1 MIMQQL
7 SKNIYK
13 ITNDCNV
20 YFLDFAKK
28 IIIDTGKPSTASF
41 VEKELKQHI
50 DPKKIDI
57 VIFTH
62 FHYDHI
68 GNFSLFPNAKYY
80 ASSAE
85 IDACRKDPFGAI
97 LNEEVLEKFTASVLP
112 IEKIEDS
119 VLAPLGLEV
128 IATPGHTIGS
138 ICVYC
143 PSQKILFSGDT
154 LFAHAYGRVDLPTSV
169 PKEMM
174 RSLLK
179 LKEAKHEILCPGHDY

>member
-1 MIMQQL
+1 MQQL
-7 SKNIYK
+7 SSKIYK

-28 IIIDTGKPSTASF
+28 IIIDTGKSSTAAF
-41 VEKELKQHI
+41 VAKELKSHI

-85 IDACRKDPFGAI
+85 IDACKKDPFGAI
-97 LNEEVLEKFTASVLP
+97 LNEEVVEKFIAKVLPVEQIESSVL
-112 IEKIEDS
+112 
-119 VLAPLGLEV
+119 LPLDLEV

-138 ICVYC
+138 ICIFC
-143 PSQKILFSGDT
+143 PSAKILFSGDT

-169 PKEMM
+169 PKEIM

-179 LKEAKHEILCPGHDY
+179 LKKVDYKILCSGHDY